1 MWFDTSDSTLN
12 VYYDDG
18 STQQWVTTSGPAGP
32 TGAQGIQGIA
42 GAGSQGIQGITGE
55 QGIQGITGAGSQGI
69 QGITGEQGIQGIQ
82 GPESASA
89 SATELQA
96 TNDTATNASFY
107 PVFVANVGSVQT
119 VNAADTKLYF
129 NPSTGTLNATN
140 FNSLSDVA
148 HKKNINP
155 ISESLDILNKIHT
168 YEFNWKSNDI
178 KSYGVIAQEFEKIMP
193 ELVETNGNGDK
204 TVAYIPLIAIM
215 IDAIKKLGESNGGI

>member
-1 MWFDTSDSTLN
+1 MWFDTTDSTLN

-32 TGAQGIQGIA
+32 AGIQGITGAQGIQGT
-42 GAGSQGIQGITGE
+42 TGE

-69 QGITGEQGIQGIQ
+69 QGTTGEQGIQGIQ

-107 PVFVANVGSVQT
+107 PVFVANVGAVQT

-148 HKKNINP
+148 YKENIEKIPNS
-155 ISESLDILNKIHT
+155 IEMLNAIQTYSL
-168 YEFNWKSNDI
+168 NWKDNKN
-178 KSYGVIAQEFEKIMP
+178 KSYGVIAQELEKVMP
-193 ELVETNGNGDK
+193 ELVEKNANGDK
-204 TVAYIPLIAIM
+204 TVSYMPLIAIV
-215 IDAIKKLGESNGGI
+215 IEAIKKLDDKIEGKM